1 MTADTIT
8 ITAGR
13 PDRGGDT
20 KDFAGPDGTYTAAL
34 IAVGESVTEK
44 SSLADAKGDGTWTYR
59 DWSFAID
66 DDSEWAGQVIGV
78 RANTRSTGPN
88 SKQFKMIAALVGR
101 TPPAGAE
108 IDIQRHLVGR
118 QCLVSI
124 GTNDSGYPVAETFM
138 ALPPARPANGP
149 GAPPVPAPAPVPPA
163 AAPASAPAPAPA
175 PAAAAPAP
183 APAAAPTEP
192 TAPAN
197 SLDSLPF

>member
-1 MTADTIT
+1 MTAGTIT

-34 IAVGESVTEK
+34 IAVGEPVTEK

-138 ALPPARPANGP
+138 ALPPARQQ
-149 GAPPVPAPAPVPPA
+149 A
-163 AAPASAPAPAPA
+163 AAQPVAA
-175 PAAAAPAP
+175 PAAAEVAVP
-183 APAAAPTEP
+183 E
-192 TAPAN
+192 
-197 SLDSLPF
+197 LPF